1 MGFEKKLDDVMIVHL
16 KDGRDVIA
24 KVGLLYTEDSGT
36 PGEQDV
42 EAIGLRLYKPHT
54 FSLVRGAHGPEP
66 QFLPFLFMMGLLPP
80 LDYLDIEQYDYY
92 LIRAIPPEMAADYL
106 SKTSGIA
113 VQAKPS
119 IILS

>member
-1 MGFEKKLDDVMIVHL
+1 MGLEHKLDDVQVVHL

-24 KVGLLYTEDSGT
+24 KVSILYAEDT
-36 PGEQDV
+36 WEQGDP
-42 EAIGLRLYKPHT
+42 ELESIGLRLYKPHT
-54 FSLVRGAHGPEP
+54 FALVRGAHGPEP
-66 QFLPFLFMMGLLPP
+66 QFLPFLFMMGLLPA
-80 LDYLDIEQYDYY
+80 LNHIDLEVYDYY